1 MAKIS
6 ESDVITAIEKAL
18 KLKPNSLPADA
29 SATDIETWDSLGQLN
44 ILVSLDTLFDGK
56 VANIQEMAEANT
68 LPKILSLL
76 KKHMLL

>member
-1 MAKIS
+1 MEKIS
-6 ESDVITAIEKAL
+6 ESDVIAAIEKAL

-76 KKHMLL
+76 KKHTLL